1 MNFLAKNKT
10 KFRAVTG
17 ILVFGGGLGLCLK
30 LALEQL
36 LLFIVQLIA
45 SLGGSDMVQTSDVL
59 LALLL
64 LLSYSFLAMLL
75 FEKFK
80 TSLNLFTIKN
90 H

>member
-17 ILVFGGGLGLCLK
+17 ILVFGGGLGFCLK

-36 LLFIVQLIA
+36 LLFIVQFIA
-45 SLGGSDMVQTSDVL
+45 LLGGSDMVQTSDVL